1 MNALTLPSFVG
12 YFLTNTLSLLGT
24 WVQKVG
30 LGWLA
35 WQITEST
42 FWTSVVSLLLMA
54 PVGLLGPF
62 IAVFAE
68 RWNSRYAML
77 ATKIMMLGISGVI
90 FVIQLLGLHNL
101 FTLVACS
108 TTLGLLSAFHHPI
121 RLVYISLV
129 VPKPYL
135 ASAVGLNS
143 VSWNLSRIIG
153 PGLAGLTIH
162 LMGLSETFFIAIL
175 LYAPLIVSL
184 YFLVLQPRT
193 GDTAEPTSF
202 LKRMIDGGAV
212 ALRTPIIFSTLC
224 LVALNSFFVRGVLEI
239 QPAIV
244 GQIMGGESHILAI
257 VTAAAG
263 LGSLLAS
270 GLIGLGK
277 LVKSQIQKS
286 LWPMAMLGI
295 ATTALLKTSTDL
307 TTVILIFITTGFTAT
322 IVGIG
327 AQTLIQLEVQESYR
341 ARVMTWWSTIS
352 FGSLVCGGTAV
363 GFLGD
368 LVGIDNAIWYMMLF
382 GGVIGLLVSPNVRK
396 LFNPSLR

>member
-295 ATTALLKTSTDL
+295 ATTALFKTSTDL

-382 GGVIGLLVSPNVRK
+382 GGVIGLLMSPNVRK